1 MVLLDAGMVTH
12 MSQTD
17 QQNMLHLFRAFTKMD
32 GKGVAEAILDFSGA
46 KLQLGFMQSP
56 IASSVIMHTM
66 SNVCTVTCR
75 SDTPG
80 NCVIARLQD

>member
-32 GKGVAEAILDFSGA
+32 GKGVAEAILDFSGTE
-46 KLQLGFMQSP
+46 LQLGLMQSLT
-56 IASSVIMHTM
+56 ASSTMMH
-66 SNVCTVTCR
+66 NVSTGH
-75 SDTPG
+75 SDLQAETS
-80 NCVIARLQD
+80 VVARLQD